1 MDDEVIGD
9 VVDPTNLEPEV
20 PEEPEAPPEEEPKP
34 EVHEPPPDHPRFA
47 EIYGKMKEFERQL
60 SDKDQTI
67 EAMIDHNK
75 SLQESMDG
83 LYDKVS
89 VTERPD
95 QITDPEGYDR
105 WILEQFERK
114 HKKEQPRPEIKARPP
129 VNKIQE
135 QSAILKGVFPDFD
148 KIANFSTEL
157 LKDDPYAK
165 LEIMDSDNP
174 PRALYEYGLRKKTEL
189 KNKRTNNIK
198 QAGVEGGSTPPAN
211 SNKIVLTAQQEKARL
226 GLGISKENYIKQLE
240 IIQKQRGY

>member
-9 VVDPTNLEPEV
+9 VVDPTNLEPEA
-20 PEEPEAPPEEEPKP
+20 PEAPPETPEPKP
-34 EVHEPPPDHPRFA
+34 AVHEPPPDHPRFT

-60 SDKDQTI
+60 NDKDQTI

-89 VTERPD
+89 VSERPD
-95 QITDPEGYDR
+95 QITDPDGYDK

-114 HKKEQPRPEIKARPP
+114 HKKERPRQDAKPKAT
-129 VNKIQE
+129 VNKVQE
-135 QSAILKGVFPDFD
+135 QAGIMKGIHEDFERVVSYANEFIKND
-148 KIANFSTEL
+148 PGAKTDIAF
-157 LKDDPYAK
+157 
-165 LEIMDSDNP
+165 SDNP
-174 PRALYEYGLRKKTEL
+174 PRALYEYGLKKKAEIT
-189 KNKRTNNIK
+189 NKRTDNIK

-211 SNKIVLTAQQEKARL
+211 SNKIVLNAQQERARL
-226 GLGISKENYIKQLE
+226 GLGVSKENYIKQLE